1 MGHTPAAGWYLPPNI
16 RWYRWGDYAWYS
28 LARRP
33 TPYVRQCLRRGL
45 WFHGAALAVSLA
57 GSAFF
62 ATALWLA
69 THQRGLLGL
78 DAFRATLALATQLAA
93 SVCLALE
100 VLTARREHRVL

>member
-1 MGHTPAAGWYLPPNI
+1 
-16 RWYRWGDYAWYS
+16 
-28 LARRP
+28 
-33 TPYVRQCLRRGL
+33 
-45 WFHGAALAVSLA
+45 VSLA